1 MRMTG
6 HALKNKRFMAY
17 TASAMYAAGAIDGA
31 LEGFLPRDPPFA
43 LVPVIAAAV
52 VFLFL
57 VTIGPRLPWICLAML
72 GPIGVAAI
80 SYAVATTPGAGDG
93 AVLYTMPVL
102 WTAFFYGR
110 RGAAGILAC
119 VAIGHAVA
127 LLVLP
132 SSSVYPGRWIDVMV
146 SVSATAVVV
155 LALERRNQSLLGR
168 LAAEARTDPLTGL
181 LNRRGLEERAEV
193 ELARSRRDN
202 APLAVASFDLDHFK
216 HINDEWGHETGDR
229 VLVSLGRLLLAESR
243 DIDTVARV
251 GGEEFVA
258 LLPDTD
264 LAGATEFTERVR
276 AALDR
281 DDPQCLPPVSVSAGV
296 VSAQH
301 VQQLQTILQRADSAL
316 YAAKRAGRDRTVSW
330 AAEHGPRPSQSD
342 EQVAA

>member
-1 MRMTG
+1 MTG
-6 HALKNKRFMAY
+6 HAIKNKRFMAY

-31 LEGFLPRDPPFA
+31 VEGFLPRDPPFA
-43 LVPVIAAAV
+43 LAPVIAAAA

-57 VTIGPRLPWICLAML
+57 VTVGPRLPWICLAML

-80 SYAVATTPGAGDG
+80 SYAVATSPGAGDG

-102 WTAFFYGR
+102 WTVFFYGR

-119 VAIGHAVA
+119 VAVGHAVA

-132 SSSVYPGRWIDVMV
+132 ASSVYPGRWIDVMV
-146 SVSATAVVV
+146 SVCATAVVV
-155 LALERRNQSLLGR
+155 LALEGRNQSLLGR

-193 ELARSRRDN
+193 EIARSRRDN
-202 APLAVASFDLDHFK
+202 TPMAVASFDLDHFK

-229 VLVSLGRLLLAESR
+229 VLVRLGRLLIAESR
-243 DIDTVARV
+243 DIDTVGRV

-264 LAGATEFTERVR
+264 LTGAAEFTERVR
-276 AALDR
+276 AALER
-281 DDPQCLPPVSVSAGV
+281 HDPQSLPPVLVSAGV

-301 VQQLQTILQRADSAL
+301 VQDLQTMLQRADSAL
-316 YAAKRAGRDRTVSW
+316 YAAKRAGRNRTVSW
-330 AAEHGPRPSQSD
+330 AAEHDPRPSQPD
-342 EQVAA
+342 ERVAA